1 MTLTKKSG
9 KLKVGTNT
17 KTNIMSET
25 TTLQTETQT
34 QLLEIF
40 LTFLTLETK
49 NLMISFRETEFVN
62 KLDSSIAYGKVV
74 SSTKKDFRCGLGD
87 AKAITDCL
95 IWEIK

>member
-1 MTLTKKSG
+1 MSNQ
-9 KLKVGTNT
+9 NT
-17 KTNIMSET
+17 ENKTQLPT
-25 TTLQTETQT
+25 QTQT

-49 NLMISFRETEFVN
+49 NLMISFRETYHAGENHRLAYQNIVN
-62 KLDSSIAYGKVV
+62 SV
-74 SSTKKDFRCGLGD
+74 KKDFRCGLGD